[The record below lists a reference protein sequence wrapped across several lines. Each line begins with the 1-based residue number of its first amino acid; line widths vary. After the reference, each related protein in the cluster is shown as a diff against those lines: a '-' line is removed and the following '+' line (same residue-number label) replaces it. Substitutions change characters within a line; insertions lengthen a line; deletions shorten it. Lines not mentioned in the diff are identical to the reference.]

1 MTETTTIPFDAQQ
14 APAPTGPQF
23 DTEPAGNR
31 SKLLALGAGAG
42 VLVLAVAGYF
52 LFFSGG
58 SSTTGTPAVLPTH
71 AVPVPSASAPA
82 AGPAKPAKITPKSF
96 GHDPFKPL
104 VQPADPAGA
113 VGGAGTS
120 TTTGT
125 TAGTGTG
132 TTTGTGTGTTTG
144 TTVGGTGTG
153 TGTTTGVTSP
163 TPTKAYRFQVLHV
176 SSDNRTI
183 DVRVNGVAHTG
194 LRVGEVFA
202 SIFKVRFIGG
212 VTNSFQIGDETFNVV
227 GGKAVSLAP

>member
-23 DTEPAGNR
+23 EAEPAGNR
-31 SKLLALGAGAG
+31 TKLLALGAGAG

-52 LFFSGG
+52 LLFSGG
-58 SSTTGTPAVLPTH
+58 SSGTSGTPAGVPTH
-71 AVPVPSASAPA
+71 AVPVPSAAAPA
-82 AGPAKPAKITPKSF
+82 AGPAKPARITPKSF

-104 VQPADPAGA
+104 ILPNANPVGA

-125 TAGTGTG
+125 TTGSA
-132 TTTGTGTGTTTG
+132 TGTTTG
-144 TTVGGTGTG
+144 TTSGSAVGGTGS
-153 TGTTTGVTSP
+153 GTTTGVTSP
-163 TPTKAYRFQVLHV
+163 TPSKAYRFQVVRV
-176 SSDNRTI
+176 SSDNRTV
-183 DVRVNGVAHTG
+183 DVKVNGVAHPG

-227 GGKAVSLAP
+227 GAKAVSIAP